1 MQEMQVQ
8 SPEGEAPL
16 EKETQPT
23 PVLLPGKSQGR
34 RRATCWAAWWVHGVT
49 RVGHDRSDE
58 TTTSKTT
65 APTPAFETA
74 QRQMVGLHL
83 ILTADCRV
91 TGVSLT
97 FKIKSLET
105 KLCNDWLKKINSV
118 ITNEVICCWMF
129 APKGCVTK

>member
-1 MQEMQVQ
+1 MLGCMM
-8 SPEGEAPL
+8 GPL
-16 EKETQPT
+16 GHK
-23 PVLLPGKSQGR
+23 
-34 RRATCWAAWWVHGVT
+34 
-49 RVGHDRSDE
+49 RVGYDRSDE

-105 KLCNDWLKKINSV
+105 KLCND
-118 ITNEVICCWMF
+118 
-129 APKGCVTK
+129 